1 MTVIPILRFQSLI
14 METNF
19 TNSNA
24 VSVWN
29 SKLSKILIPNIIV
42 LSLYIFLGIIGNTTV
57 IIVYRFRMRKK
68 SEDRYF
74 IPILAVSDLAGATVC
89 GSFGIALNMMQTEF
103 TSTRLCKAWWF
114 FAAFTQY
121 MSVLLLL
128 IIATQRYLKVCKPQ
142 RHQMKQFHKRLA
154 VGLSF
159 GVAFVSAAPIT
170 ALYGSV
176 DFPNSDGSII
186 GTRCSKLKEVNK
198 TLTLLY
204 GIVIIIMLLT
214 SMTIMIF
221 FYIRIGHK
229 VYVHFKN
236 KNNSFSSGKEQTSSN
251 IDTEMHTITS
261 VISCGD
267 GPATEHKESNPEIE
281 KYEPEGITPKTKSKV
296 KNSTGSAD
304 INKRLVHKFTIMF
317 MMITILFLISYIPK
331 VILIV
336 IEGLN
341 PYFWQ
346 NFSDNE
352 RPGILFIY
360 RMYIVNNIVNPFIY
374 AFMDLDFRKETR
386 QLLTFKSI
394 ASVWK

>member
-1 MTVIPILRFQSLI
+1 
-14 METNF
+14 MEDNVT
-19 TNSNA
+19 TYSNA

-29 SKLSKILIPNIIV
+29 FKLSKTLIPNNIALSFWGIV
-42 LSLYIFLGIIGNTTV
+42 GNTTV
-57 IIVYRFRMRKK
+57 IIVYRFRMRTK

-103 TSTRLCKAWWF
+103 DNTRLCKAWWF

-128 IIATQRYLKVCKPQ
+128 IIATKRYFKVCRPQ
-142 RHQMKQFHKRLA
+142 GHQMKQFHKRLA
-154 VGLSF
+154 VVLSF
-159 GVAFVSAAPIT
+159 SVAFVSEAPIT

-176 DFPNSDGSII
+176 DFPNSDESIV

-198 TLTLLY
+198 MWTLLY
-204 GIVIIIMLLT
+204 GIIIIFMLLT
-214 SMTIMIF
+214 SMTVMIF

-236 KNNSFSSGKEQTSSN
+236 KNNSHASGKEQISSN
-251 IDTEMHTITS
+251 IDTEMQTITS
-261 VISCGD
+261 VVASGD
-267 GPATEHKESNPEIE
+267 GPGPKHKESNPEIE
-281 KYEPEGITPKTKSKV
+281 KYEPEGITSKTNSKV
-296 KNSTGSAD
+296 KHSTGSSD

-317 MMITILFLISYIPK
+317 MMIKIVFLISYIPK

-352 RPGILFIY
+352 RPGILFI
-360 RMYIVNNIVNPFIY
+360 
-374 AFMDLDFRKETR
+374 
-386 QLLTFKSI
+386 
-394 ASVWK
+394 